1 MWLLFIFTVFNL
13 ILLWG
18 VIKIIKLI
26 KKEENLSFIVVVCYL
41 MVLAWT
47 YIPLSKGLTNNKNE
61 LKRFKETYKTTEYL
75 IKTYDKNSDVNGD
88 ILLDIKRKVSYINN
102 TINEEKEG
110 LNKVLVKEC
119 YVQEIADTEPIKFD
133 YNNLIKEKNYE

>member
-1 MWLLFIFTVFNL
+1 MWLLFIFTIVNL

-18 VIKIIKLI
+18 VIKLI
-26 KKEENLSFIVVVCYL
+26 KKDENLSFIVVFYIMVL
-41 MVLAWT
+41 MVT
-47 YIPLSKGLTNNKNE
+47 YVPLGMGLTNNKSE

-88 ILLDIKRKVSYINN
+88 ILLDIKHKVNYINN
-102 TINEEKEG
+102 TINDEKEG

-133 YNNLIKEKNYE
+133 YNNLTKEKNYE

>member
-18 VIKIIKLI
+18 VIKLI
-26 KKEENLSFIVVVCYL
+26 KKDENLSFIAVFYL
-41 MVLAWT
+41 MVLIAT
-47 YIPLSKGLTNNKNE
+47 YVPIIVGLTNNKSE
-61 LKRFKETYKTTEYL
+61 LQRFKETYKTTEYL

-88 ILLDIKRKVSYINN
+88 ILLDIKHKVNYINN
-102 TINEEKEG
+102 AINDEKEG

-133 YNNLIKEKNYE
+133 YNNLTKEKNYE

>member
-1 MWLLFIFTVFNL
+1 MWLLFIFTIVNL

-18 VIKIIKLI
+18 VIKLI
-26 KKEENLSFIVVVCYL
+26 KKDENLSFIVVFYL
-41 MVLAWT
+41 MILMVT
-47 YIPLSKGLTNNKNE
+47 YVPLGMGLTNNKSE

-133 YNNLIKEKNYE
+133 YNNLTKEKNYE